1 MNIVLQNTHY
11 NHPILKMLKKNNC
24 NYITKSGKFK
34 IRVNYTMYTILLNC
48 LLTNKRNFI
57 DKYNSFGVKEKTNI
71 LNERIISYVKEKQI
85 VSIESIK
92 VMKIAE
98 LLDVKY
104 LYLYDNVYLFYEE
117 KKQLIIFF
125 LYIRNIILKGVYTI
139 KIRTMLYNFFVCT
152 LQQYSEKDK
161 FMSICN
167 YFVINMP
174 PKIEKEYNKWILKKK
189 YTTFSY
195 KKDYNDR
202 HKFLYLP
209 QNNKFI
215 QKEYNKIIKLGTKIY
230 DKHINSPGFKEFY
243 NKTVPLIKK
252 YKYDD
257 KKIMGI
263 LTPENKKI
271 VKKVI
276 KDIENKFY

>member
-11 NHPILKMLKKNNC
+11 NHPILKILKKNSC
-24 NYITKSGKFK
+24 KHITSSGKYIIF
-34 IRVNYTMYTILLNC
+34 INYNKFTVLLNC
-48 LLTNKRNFI
+48 LLFNKLNFI
-57 DKYNSFGVKEKTNI
+57 EKYNSFGIKENTNI

-104 LYLYDNVYLFYEE
+104 LYMNDNVYLFYEE
-117 KKQLIIFF
+117 KKHTIIFF
-125 LYIRNIILKGVYTI
+125 LYIRTIILNGPYSI
-139 KIRTMLYNFFVCT
+139 KPRDMLYDFFKST
-152 LQQYSEKDK
+152 LQQLSEKDK
-161 FMSICN
+161 FIYICN
-167 YFVINMP
+167 YFVVNMP
-174 PKIEKEYNKWILKKK
+174 PKLEKQYNKWILKQK

-209 QNNKFI
+209 QNNEFI
-215 QKEYNKIIKLGTKIY
+215 QKEYNKIIKIGTKIY
-230 DKHINSPGFKEFY
+230 DEHINSPGFKDFY
-243 NKTVPLIKK
+243 NKTIKLIKNFE
-252 YKYDD
+252 YDD
-257 KKIMGI
+257 KRIMAI
-263 LTPENKKI
+263 LTPENKK
-271 VKKVI
+271 VVEKVI